1 MGRRRGETL
10 HKSPNA
16 DVLKEIILKLQK
28 RVEAGAGT
36 LLLKVKVHRGDPLH
50 EEADIR
56 AEMGRLKE
64 QTDITLDDPTNR
76 TNFQWTES
84 PGTGD
89 EPQENLSMD

>member
-28 RVEAGAGT
+28 RVEAGAAT
-36 LLLKVKVHRGDPLH
+36 ILIKVKAHRDDPLN

-64 QTDITLDDPTNR
+64 QTDIT
-76 TNFQWTES
+76 
-84 PGTGD
+84 
-89 EPQENLSMD
+89 